1 MTPVSDSAS
10 LFCCVWFCPQ
20 AVHPEIQQQ
29 VFDELAAAG
38 LAFAG
43 KESHWA
49 SHAITA
55 TQANKTLQEGC
66 SGCCTHASH
75 RIGIT
80 LKACSPCPNCG
91 VHSSRSS

>member
-43 KESHWA
+43 KDPHWA

-55 TQANKTLQEGC
+55 TQANKHC
-66 SGCCTHASH
+66 K
-75 RIGIT
+75 
-80 LKACSPCPNCG
+80 KAAVGAAHMLRTEAAP
-91 VHSSRSS
+91 H